1 MNKELL
7 ALLVPKTQSLEK
19 SSGSNDSITPEDI
32 NIILSYSH
40 LSKEEYLFLLM
51 KFVSADSYK
60 ESFLKQIKEDCE
72 LEDEEILD
80 KIINLAIIEC
90 CEPRCI
96 FCGGTGT
103 TVAVNTAVKCPHCTD
118 GVFSFTDEVR
128 GSLLGMKHIVYKKHE
143 DFFMRVKE
151 RIENIEISSLSK
163 IGDT

>member
-32 NIILSYSH
+32 NLILSYSH

-60 ESFLKQIKEDCE
+60 ES
-72 LEDEEILD
+72 ILD

-103 TVAVNTAVKCPHCTD
+103 AVTVNTAVKCPHCTD
-118 GVFSFTDEVR
+118 GVFNFTDEVR